1 MQWGVGRGSVRNS
14 EDGGQRPSPIRIIG
28 GTETPPPQF
37 GEEES
42 WALSA
47 PLSDH
52 CLQSKGICRLSPSGP
67 IDFNG

>member
-1 MQWGVGRGSVRNS
+1 MQRGVGRGSVRNS
-14 EDGGQRPSPIRIIG
+14 EDGGQRPSPTRIIG
-28 GTETPPPQF
+28 GNRDPPQF

-47 PLSDH
+47 PRSDH

-67 IDFNG
+67 IDSNG